1 MYLERLDI
9 HGFKSFA
16 NKTTLLFEARSHARP
31 ALMGEVRHGRPG
43 ITAIVGPNGSGK
55 SNTADAIR
63 WVLGEQSVKAVRGK
77 KMEDVIFSGSERKAR
92 LGMAEVTMTL
102 NNEDRKAPVDA
113 NQIAITRRVFRDGNS
128 EYLIN
133 NASSRLQDIHLLLA
147 KAHFGQRTYSVISQ
161 GMVDEIILISP
172 KERKEYFDEAA
183 GVKQYQLKRDEAVRR
198 LTATRENLH
207 EAELLIAE
215 IEPRVRSLT
224 RQVKRLERREEV
236 EKELRS
242 AQQTYYGT
250 LWYDLANQHKTQAA
264 HLHHANESRTKK
276 EDEVRT
282 IQSQLQQLEKEE
294 TQSEAFLVLQKQYEA
309 LVSKRNTIRDEEF
322 ALKSALL
329 KLDAPAKSTGSLPLA
344 EITRSIEQLLAR
356 QHEAIGQLIAATTF
370 EAVEKIKP
378 LFRELNASFSAFAE
392 KITAKTPDNDK
403 RKKELQDKIDG
414 ITKLLVALTDDL
426 ANIQKQIQKQSE
438 EEKLKKSA
446 FFALQ
451 RQFQSR
457 QTELHE
463 LVQKE
468 NDIRIASARLEQK
481 KEDLEREIKNEGLDP
496 TALPLLEGE
505 GGGEVSAL
513 LPEIQK
519 LKHQLEL
526 IGGTD
531 PESIAEYHK
540 TKERYDFLTT
550 QSADLTTAMQSLE
563 GAIQELDDTIKVQ
576 FDTAFKTINEE
587 FQKYFK
593 ILFGG
598 GNAKLALIK
607 DVPPESLPATPPLLA
622 GEGEVEED
630 KEKEE
635 PKKQKMLKPVIVGID
650 IQATPPGKR
659 LQSIGMLSGGERALT
674 SIALICAFISNN
686 PSPFVVLD
694 EVDAA
699 LDEAN
704 SERFSRI
711 LDDLSGKTQFIAITH
726 NRATM
731 HRASML
737 YGVTMGDDGISKV
750 LSVKLEEVK
759 KA

>member
-16 NKTTLLFEARSHARP
+16 NKTTLLFEARSHT
-31 ALMGEVRHGRPG
+31 RPG

-133 NASSRLQDIHLLLA
+133 NAPSRLQDIQLLLA
-147 KAHFGQRTYSVISQ
+147 KARFGQRTYSVISQ

-183 GVKQYQLKRDEAVRR
+183 GVKQYQLKRDEAVRK

-236 EKELRS
+236 EKELRG

-250 LWYDLANQHKTQAA
+250 LWHDLASQHKTQAA

-276 EDEVRT
+276 EEEVRT
-282 IQSQLQQLEKEE
+282 IQNQLQRLEKEE
-294 TQSEAFLVLQKQYEA
+294 TQSEAFLSLQKQYETLIA
-309 LVSKRNTIRDEEF
+309 KRNALRDEEF
-322 ALKSALL
+322 ALKNALL
-329 KLDAPAKSTGSLPLA
+329 KLDAPAKSTGAMPLA
-344 EITRSIEQLLAR
+344 EITRSIEQLLSQ
-356 QHEAIGQLIAATTF
+356 QHEAIEQLIAAKTF
-370 EAVEKIKP
+370 DAVERIKP
-378 LFRELNASFSAFAE
+378 LFRELNKSFSAFAE
-392 KITAKTPDNDK
+392 KITAKTPDNAQ
-403 RKKELQDKIDG
+403 RKNELQEKIHA
-414 ITKLLVALTDDL
+414 IVTMLVTLADDL

-451 RQFQSR
+451 RQFQER
-457 QTELHE
+457 QNELHI

-481 KEDLEREIKNEGLDP
+481 KEDLEREIQNEGIAITTLGVVTTPSVVDVQ
-496 TALPLLEGE
+496 T
-505 GGGEVSAL
+505 L

-531 PESIAEYHK
+531 PESVAEYHK

-550 QSADLTTAMQSLE
+550 QSTDLTTAMQSLE
-563 GAIQELDDTIKVQ
+563 GAIQELDDTIKIQ
-576 FDTAFKTINEE
+576 FDTAFKAINEE

-607 DVPPESLPATPPLLA
+607 DVPPESLPAQDDSPLFA
-622 GEGEVEED
+622 ASSDQSVGGEGEVESQ
-630 KEKEE
+630 KL
-635 PKKQKMLKPVIVGID
+635 KMLKPVIVGID

-750 LSVKLEEVK
+750 LSVKLEEMK
-759 KA
+759 KE

>member
-16 NKTTLLFEARSHARP
+16 NKTTLLFEARSHT
-31 ALMGEVRHGRPG
+31 RPG
-43 ITAIVGPNGSGK
+43 ITAVVGPNGSGK

-77 KMEDVIFSGSERKAR
+77 KMEDVIFSGSERKSR

-102 NNEDRKAPVDA
+102 NNEDRKAPIDA

-128 EYLIN
+128 EYCIN
-133 NASSRLQDIHLLLA
+133 NAPSRLQDIQLLLA

-183 GVKQYQLKRDEAVRR
+183 GVKQYQLKRDEAIRK
-198 LTATRENLH
+198 LTATKENLH
-207 EAELLIAE
+207 EAGLLIQE

-236 EKELRS
+236 EKELRN
-242 AQQTYYGT
+242 AQHIYYGT
-250 LWYDLANQHKTQAA
+250 LWHDILGQHKTQTA
-264 HLHHANESRTKK
+264 HLHHANEARKKK
-276 EDEVRT
+276 EEDVRT
-282 IQSQLQQLEKEE
+282 IQTQLQKLEKEE
-294 TQSEAFLVLQKQYEA
+294 TQSETFLHLQRQYEA
-309 LVSKRNTIRDEEF
+309 LIAKRNALRDEEF
-322 ALKSALL
+322 TFRNTLI
-329 KLDAPAKSTGSLPLA
+329 KLDAPTKNTGAMPLS
-344 EITRSIEQLLAR
+344 EITNAIEHILAQQGTAIDALL
-356 QHEAIGQLIAATTF
+356 AATTF
-370 EAVEKIKP
+370 EAIEKIKP
-378 LFRELNASFSAFAE
+378 LFRELNREFTAFAE
-392 KITAKTPDNDK
+392 RITAKTPDNAQK
-403 RKKELQDKIDG
+403 KKELQIKIDG
-414 ITKLLVALTDDL
+414 ITKTIITLTDDL
-426 ANIQKQIQKQSE
+426 TNIQRQLQKLSE

-451 RQFQSR
+451 RQFQER
-457 QTELHE
+457 QTELHV

-468 NDIRIASARLEQK
+468 NDIRITVARLEQR
-481 KEDLEREIKNEGLDP
+481 KEDWEREIKNENIDAITL
-496 TALPLLEGE
+496 TASGKSLE
-505 GGGEVSAL
+505 EVQTL

-526 IGGTD
+526 IGGID

-550 QSADLTTAMQSLE
+550 QSTDLTTAMQSLE

-576 FDTAFKTINEE
+576 FDTAFKIINEE

-593 ILFGG
+593 ILFSG
-598 GNAKLALIK
+598 GNAKLTLIK
-607 DVPPESLPATPPLLA
+607 DTPPESLPSTEEQAATT
-622 GEGEVEED
+622 EED
-630 KEKEE
+630 AGQKPNPPAGGQKL
-635 PKKQKMLKPVIVGID
+635 KMLKPVIVGID

-674 SIALICAFISNN
+674 AIALICAFIANN

-704 SERFSRI
+704 SERFARI
-711 LDDLSGKTQFIAITH
+711 LDDLAHKTQFIAITH

-731 HRASML
+731 HKAAML

-750 LSVKLEEVK
+750 LSVKLEEAAK
-759 KA
+759 SS

>member
-16 NKTTLLFEARSHARP
+16 NKTTLLFEARSHT
-31 ALMGEVRHGRPG
+31 RPG

-128 EYLIN
+128 DYLIN
-133 NASSRLQDIHLLLA
+133 NAPSRLQDIQLLLA
-147 KAHFGQRTYSVISQ
+147 KARFGQRTYSVISQ
-161 GMVDEIILISP
+161 GMVDDIILISP

-183 GVKQYQLKRDEAVRR
+183 GVKQYQLKRDEAVRK

-242 AQQTYYGT
+242 AQQAYYGA
-250 LWYDLANQHKTQAA
+250 LWHDCASQYKIQAT

-276 EDEVRT
+276 EEEVQT
-282 IQSQLQQLEKEE
+282 IQHQLQRLEKEE
-294 TQSEAFLVLQKQYEA
+294 TQSEAFLALQKQYEA
-309 LVSKRNTIRDEEF
+309 LVAKRNTLRDEEF

-329 KLDAPAKSTGSLPLA
+329 RLDAPTKSTGAMPLA

-356 QHEAIGQLIAATTF
+356 QHEAIEQLIAAETF
-370 EAVEKIKP
+370 DAVEKIKP

-403 RKKELQDKIDG
+403 RRKELQDKIGG
-414 ITKLLVALTDDL
+414 IGTMLATLTDDL
-426 ANIQKQIQKQSE
+426 VNVQKHIQKQSE

-451 RQFQSR
+451 RQFQQR

-468 NDIRIASARLEQK
+468 NDIRIAGARLEQR
-481 KEDLEREIKNEGLDP
+481 KEDLEREIQNEGIAITTLTTP
-496 TALPLLEGE
+496 SV
-505 GGGEVSAL
+505 GGETLGVEQTQQL
-513 LPEIQK
+513 LPEIKK

-531 PESIAEYHK
+531 PESVAEYHK

-550 QSADLTTAMQSLE
+550 QSTDLTNAMQSLE

-576 FDTAFKTINEE
+576 FDTAFKTINDE
-587 FQKYFK
+587 FQKYFR

-607 DVPPESLPATPPLLA
+607 DMPPEALPAVA
-622 GEGEVEED
+622 DNAEEAED
-630 KEKEE
+630 AEKEKSQELE
-635 PKKQKMLKPVIVGID
+635 VRGQKLKMLKPVIIGID

-731 HRASML
+731 H
-737 YGVTMGDDGISKV
+737 
-750 LSVKLEEVK
+750 
-759 KA
+759 

>member
-16 NKTTLLFEARSHARP
+16 NKTTLLFEARSHS
-31 ALMGEVRHGRPG
+31 RPG

-55 SNTADAIR
+55 SNASDAIR

-102 NNEDRKAPVDA
+102 NNEDRKAPIDA
-113 NQIAITRRVFRDGNS
+113 NQISITRRVFRDGNS

-133 NASSRLQDIHLLLA
+133 NAPSRLQDIQLLLA

-161 GMVDEIILISP
+161 GMVDDIILISP

-183 GVKQYQLKRDEAVRR
+183 GVKQYQLKRDEAVRK

-207 EAELLIAE
+207 EAELLIQE

-236 EKELRS
+236 EKELR
-242 AQQTYYGT
+242 AMQQQYYGA
-250 LWYDLANQHKTQAA
+250 LWHDLASQHKTQAA
-264 HLHHANESRTKK
+264 HLHHASASRIKK
-276 EDEVRT
+276 EEDVHT
-282 IQSQLQQLEKEE
+282 IQGQLQKLEKEE
-294 TQSEAFLVLQKQYEA
+294 TQSEAFLSLQKQYEA
-309 LVSKRNTIRDEEF
+309 LIAKRNTLRDEEF
-322 ALKSALL
+322 ALKNALI
-329 KLDAPAKSTGSLPLA
+329 KLDAPTKNAGAMSLV
-344 EITRSIEQLLAR
+344 EITRIIEELLIEQHR
-356 QHEAIGQLIAATTF
+356 AIEQLIAATTF
-370 EAVEKIKP
+370 DDVEKIKP
-378 LFRELNASFSAFAE
+378 LFRDLNKSFSAFAE
-392 KITAKTPDNDK
+392 KITAKTPDNAQ
-403 RKKELQDKIDG
+403 KKNEFQEKINT
-414 ITKLLVALTDDL
+414 IAKTLVTLTDDL
-426 ANIQKQIQKQSE
+426 ANIQKQLQKLSE

-451 RQFQSR
+451 RQFQER
-457 QTELHE
+457 QNELHT

-468 NDIRIASARLEQK
+468 NDIRIASARLDQK
-481 KEDLEREIKNEGLDP
+481 KEDLERELQNEGVAI
-496 TALPLLEGE
+496 TEVGPLLS
-505 GGGEVSAL
+505 GGPTSTHEDISTL

-531 PESIAEYHK
+531 PEAVAEYHK
-540 TKERYDFLTT
+540 TKERYNFLTT
-550 QSADLTTAMQSLE
+550 QSTDLTTAMQSLE

-576 FDTAFKTINEE
+576 FDTAFKTINDE
-587 FQKYFK
+587 FQKYFR
-593 ILFGG
+593 ILFAG

-607 DVPPESLPATPPLLA
+607 DVPPESLPAQTDSQD
-622 GEGEVEED
+622 GETKSPNGDLVSED
-630 KEKEE
+630 KEV
-635 PKKQKMLKPVIVGID
+635 PQKKHKMLKPVIVGID

-711 LDDLSGKTQFIAITH
+711 LDDLSHKTQFIAITH

-750 LSVKLEEVK
+750 LSVKLEEAAK
-759 KA
+759 PS